1 MYSYHQ
7 YRLSII
13 NVQKGKI
20 NLMKKSVL
28 LIFFSFALIF
38 IVNCDLQSQ
47 EIYNTGSIINT
58 AHLDS
63 LYEKINVD
71 NKTIGII
78 YIYSEYPDYKWVGD
92 TDEGIA
98 CIDDAARAVVF
109 YLEHYKFYG
118 NESSLVKAKKLLQF
132 ILHMQAENG
141 FFYNFIFDD
150 YSINRDHKNSINEPN
165 WWSWRAMWALSNGY
179 SHFINVDKDFADI
192 IYKHLEKI
200 IEELKKIINVERET
214 KIING
219 KEIITWLPQ
228 NSASDQ
234 ASIILL
240 SLFNYYKFSN
250 DETIPEYINNLCNG
264 ILNMQKG
271 DSTHFPYSAFISW
284 ENLWHG
290 YGNLQSYSLL
300 KASSVLER
308 EDILLAAISEIN
320 YFYKF
325 LMNENYLSSFYIDKK
340 NDEYIPIETKQ
351 YSQIAYNFRVMIYA
365 CIEAYNI
372 TKDSSYAS
380 LAGKIASWFLGN
392 NLAEA
397 QMYFPS
403 SGICYD
409 GINSQSTIN
418 KNSGAEST
426 IEALLTLLAIEQNSI
441 SKKALNKYHVQN
453 TN

>member
-1 MYSYHQ
+1 MKKPVLLFIFSSLLLFTFNCE
-7 YRLSII
+7 YRLQE
-13 NVQKGKI
+13 QK
-20 NLMKKSVL
+20 
-28 LIFFSFALIF
+28 
-38 IVNCDLQSQ
+38 
-47 EIYNTGSIINT
+47 NTGSVINT

-63 LYEKINVD
+63 LYEEIIVD
-71 NKTIGII
+71 NKTISQTPSPRRVGII
-78 YIYSEYPDYKWVGD
+78 HIYSEYPDYKWVGD
-92 TDEGIA
+92 ADEGIA
-98 CIDDAARAVVF
+98 CVDDAARAAVF
-109 YLEHYKFYG
+109 YLKYSETYAD
-118 NESSLVKAKKLLQF
+118 ESSGLKARKLLDF
-132 ILHMQAENG
+132 ILYMQSENG

-150 YSINRDHKNSINEPN
+150 YSINREHKNSKNEPN
-165 WWSWRAMWALSNGY
+165 WWSWRAMWALSEGY
-179 SHFINVDKDFADI
+179 KYFVNIDKEFSEDI
-192 IYKHLEKI
+192 YTSLEKVT
-200 IEELKKIINVERET
+200 EELKKIINVERET

-219 KEIITWLPQ
+219 KDKITWLPIK
-228 NSASDQ
+228 SGSDQ
-234 ASIILL
+234 ASIIIL
-240 SLFNYYKFSN
+240 SLLNYYEINK
-250 DETIPEYINNLCNG
+250 DESILEYVNNLSDG
-264 ILNMQKG
+264 ILNVQKG
-271 DSTHFPYSAFISW
+271 DSTSFPYYAFMSW
-284 ENLWHG
+284 ENLWHA

-340 NDEYIPIETKQ
+340 NDEYIPRETKQ
-351 YSQIAYNFRVMIYA
+351 YSQIAYNFRVMVYA

-380 LAGKIASWFLGN
+380 IAGEIASWFFGN
-392 NLAEA
+392 NIADA

-409 GINSQSTIN
+409 GINSQYVIN

-441 SKKALNKYHVQN
+441 SKKVLNKYLVQD